1 MGKSVQNER
10 LYQLF
15 YFMFLSCF
23 KDNAYRFS
31 THKTVIL
38 IKIVLTIGPVL
49 NNPESGDR
57 VAAVAVGAVVGVPFN
72 RVRTAA
78 ALR

>member
-31 THKTVIL
+31 TRKTVIL

-57 VAAVAVGAVVGVPFN
+57 GAVAVAAVGVPFN